1 MLRPAPLTDNL
12 LRNSRLDADATA
24 SGPMPAR
31 LPTNQRPMDA
41 EVLICSHPRSGGRW
55 LRYLLGHYL
64 ATRRRLEVPET
75 PDRVFRI
82 VPDHHDETRRGY
94 PAYAYAG
101 EPEVPLVAVCHQP
114 YVWDRHRGY
123 PVIFLAR
130 NAYDV
135 IVSGFH
141 HLSQEKGE
149 YSGTM
154 REFIAHPTLGIA
166 SWIRYM
172 NAWAPRLL
180 THRDATFLAYG
191 DLSRDPAAALTQVL
205 DFLDEEIDEAGVR
218 ESVEM
223 AASHRSSRKIRTGQE
238 GNFWDHLQP
247 EELFEIQSRLREGLS
262 EVSIALLGRIGVE
275 VDPFPRTD
283 NF

>member
-1 MLRPAPLTDNL
+1 
-12 LRNSRLDADATA
+12 
-24 SGPMPAR
+24 
-31 LPTNQRPMDA
+31 MDA

-64 ATRRRLEVPET
+64 TARRRLEVPAT

-82 VPDHHDETRRGY
+82 IPDHHDETRRGY
-94 PAYAYAG
+94 PAYAYADA
-101 EPEVPLVAVCHQP
+101 PDVPLVAVCHQP
-114 YVWDRHRGY
+114 YVWDLHRGY
-123 PVIFLAR
+123 PIIFLAR

-135 IVSGFH
+135 VVSGYH

-149 YSGTM
+149 YSGSM
-154 REFIAHPTLGIA
+154 REFIDHPTLGVA

-172 NAWAPRLL
+172 NAWSPRLV

-191 DLSRDPAAALTQVL
+191 ALAREPSGVLTQVL
-205 DFLDEEIDEAGVR
+205 GFLDEEIDESAVA
-218 ESVEM
+218 EACEV

-247 EELFEIQSRLREGLS
+247 EDLFEIQRRLHDGLS
-262 EVSIALLGRIGVE
+262 EVSVALLDRIGVE

-283 NF
+283 DF